1 MIRINLK
8 GMITEKSG
16 KNKISG
22 NHLYILLLLG
32 IVVVF
37 FTGAVLPLR
46 ITGGYIFYPKHWKNT
61 LAYTFEKP
69 DKMDKKSAGTSLP
82 AGGRLEKTMPLEIYH
97 YRAKPGDTLS
107 GISERFSLTL
117 DTIASLNR
125 RGGKGVHILSVG
137 EIVKI
142 PSMNGIYLN
151 VNGNLDALCKS
162 NDLSREVVLKV
173 NGLKEIKSSGNARL
187 FFPGVQHTGID
198 RSIAIGVAF
207 LKPVRGV
214 VSSGYG
220 FRKDPFNGKIRFHRG
235 IDIAAPIGTYVH
247 AAMDGRIIAVG
258 HDSILGN
265 YILIKHPAGFS
276 TLYGHLSRIL
286 AVRGKTVRKGEIIG
300 RVGQTG
306 RATGPHLHF
315 EIRRLG
321 RTTNPE
327 GMIPKI

>member
-8 GMITEKSG
+8 S
-16 KNKISG
+16 SR
-22 NHLYILLLLG
+22 NHLYFPLLLG
-32 IVVVF
+32 IIVLVF
-37 FTGAVLPLR
+37 VTGAVLPLR
-46 ITGGYIFYPKHWKNT
+46 IQGGYVFYPAHWKDT
-61 LAYTFEKP
+61 LAYTFKRPDEKNRGFT
-69 DKMDKKSAGTSLP
+69 GTRLP
-82 AGGRLEKTMPLEIYH
+82 AGGRLEKTTPLKIYY
-97 YRAKPGDTLS
+97 YRAKSGDTLS
-107 GISERFSLTL
+107 GISENFSLTL

-125 RGGKGVHILSVG
+125 NGGRGVHILSVG

-142 PSMNGIYLN
+142 PFMNGIYLN

-173 NGLKEIKSSGNARL
+173 NGLTKIKSAENARL

-220 FRKDPFNGKIRFHRG
+220 FRHDPFNGKIRFHRG

-247 AAMDGRIIAVG
+247 AAMDGRVIAAG
-258 HDSILGN
+258 HDSVLGN

-286 AVRGKTVRKGEIIG
+286 AVRGRTVRKGEIIG

-315 EIRRLG
+315 EIRRSG
-321 RTTNPE
+321 RTTNPG
-327 GMIPKI
+327 GMIPKF